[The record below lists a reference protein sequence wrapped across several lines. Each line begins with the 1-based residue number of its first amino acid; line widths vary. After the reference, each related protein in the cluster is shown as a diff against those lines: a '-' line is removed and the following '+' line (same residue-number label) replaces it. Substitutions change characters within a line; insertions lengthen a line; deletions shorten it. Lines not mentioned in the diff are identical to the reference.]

1 METQRKQVLIWS
13 SGIREDFSEV
23 VIFELGLRVSSIIP
37 NGGGVYK
44 DNNAVIPDQRESP
57 GYDSE
62 GVNVCCLYLENLA
75 FGDESESE
83 RESKRERLR
92 EILFER
98 RVEEK

>member
-44 DNNAVIPDQRESP
+44 DNNEVIPDQRESP

-75 FGDESESE
+75 FGDESES
-83 RESKRERLR
+83 KRERLR